1 MHVDYITR
9 TTRSVIVTYT
19 WSFPLERMRR
29 ALAREDGR
37 IVGRKFRILKEP
49 ILLQTLRPNL
59 VVSETIFQLRLV
71 LVAWTAASVRR
82 DPSVDV
88 AVPRRSEAVVVSG
101 ATGESAAAAAVRRR
115 IGRGGA
121 SGPANNPP
129 RRLHLVLFAV
139 VLTASRRPGARPR
152 RLSTSTQNDRAPPK
166 KMRGPDCRRTGHDVR
181 PSRLFENETA
191 LFVGRFHGRLLLSRV
206 CGQFRPRLTWNL
218 CINLQSR
225 SVSVHQLRNV
235 LSADLHVDNATVTR
249 VCIYKYSYTR
259 PSVSG
264 HCKSGC
270 IFRRTLT
277 FDLLL

>member
-1 MHVDYITR
+1 VNCCVR
-9 TTRSVIVTYT
+9 TTRSLRRRSRSSTKRSRCGFRCHWRIRCCCCCTTTYRT
-19 WSFPLERMRR
+19 WWSLRAREQPSETSSSCALRCRSHGFSSTRR
-29 ALAREDGR
+29 A
-37 IVGRKFRILKEP
+37 P
-49 ILLQTLRPNL
+49 QT
-59 VVSETIFQLRLV
+59 VKY
-71 LVAWTAASVRR
+71 
-82 DPSVDV
+82 
-88 AVPRRSEAVVVSG
+88 
-101 ATGESAAAAAVRRR
+101 
-115 IGRGGA
+115 
-121 SGPANNPP
+121 
-129 RRLHLVLFAV
+129 
-139 VLTASRRPGARPR
+139 
-152 RLSTSTQNDRAPPK
+152 TSTQNDRAPPK